1 MRILASFMVCFSI
14 MASKKLHKPSVIQN
28 NSVTLSSVNVA
39 IIYSFR
45 TEPKKIKYDL
55 FGHGF
60 VYSVQQRLFRPI
72 GYKL

>member
-1 MRILASFMVCFSI
+1 MNI
-14 MASKKLHKPSVIQN
+14 
-28 NSVTLSSVNVA
+28 A

-45 TEPKKIKYDL
+45 KEPKEIKDDL

-72 GYKL
+72 GYKQ